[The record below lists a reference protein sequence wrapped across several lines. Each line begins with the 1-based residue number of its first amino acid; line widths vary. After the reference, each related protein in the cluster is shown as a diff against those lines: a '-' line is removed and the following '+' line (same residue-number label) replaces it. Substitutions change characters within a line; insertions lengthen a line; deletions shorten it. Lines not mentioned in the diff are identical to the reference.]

1 MSVPL
6 FPSLSDCSGWESIR
20 EAIRSGRVLA
30 IPLEYSWCLAQSPL
44 AASSGPLWTAMDSGA
59 TDGSVRASSLSS
71 VHRIKRR
78 PANKPFLYMA
88 GSLTDILPFAVIP
101 SSPWCRIWIDAWPAF
116 LTLVLPAKPLA
127 VSLGMSRNG
136 GVAFRIPRDPA
147 LRSFLSCLKTPITGT
162 SLNISGYPPLV
173 SMEEIL
179 SVFPDIDGIVSSED
193 KDARRISPI
202 VDLSKG
208 RPFVVRPAGG
218 LFPICDLR
226 YRRM

>member
-1 MSVPL
+1 MV
-6 FPSLSDCSGWESIR
+6 
-20 EAIRSGRVLA
+20 
-30 IPLEYSWCLAQSPL
+30 
-44 AASSGPLWTAMDSGA
+44 
-59 TDGSVRASSLSS
+59 
-71 VHRIKRR
+71 
-78 PANKPFLYMA
+78 
-88 GSLTDILPFAVIP
+88 GSLPDIFPYALMP
-101 SSPWCRIWIDAWPAF
+101 SSPWSRLWIDAWPAF

-136 GVAFRIPRDPA
+136 GVAFRIPRDPS
-147 LRSFLSCLKTPITGT
+147 LRSFLSYLKTPITGT

-179 SVFPDIDGIVSSED
+179 SVFPGIDGVVTSKD

-202 VDLSKG
+202 IDLSKG

-218 LFPICDLR
+218 IFPVCDLR